1 MALTFEQIKTR
12 LGNLIGDSDNDI
24 DIGIYVNL
32 AARDVYNAA
41 LWGDRGAT
49 SHQLTTATTTLT
61 DGVVSAFGTAL
72 TSSGANISTSWAK
85 RKIAPSI
92 GSEYSVI
99 DSVASASAATLASGW
114 ASTALAG
121 STTVYVYEDRIA
133 LPADCETVSRIVLF
147 DDSVSYTLQERPRTF
162 GDGLDLIPIGDGR
175 PSFWHFDRP
184 ISGTKYVRLGPV
196 VPDQQYA
203 LVIEYWKSY
212 TDMVDD
218 SDTCDVPDARIDL
231 VMHRALWWIYQ
242 RDHFARAQACL
253 VTYEREL
260 QRHIAMDRGSAPG
273 AVQVGER
280 RVEREAPDTFVD
292 VRDLVI

>member
-162 GDGLDLIPIGDGR
+162 GDGLDLIPIGEGR

-196 VPDQQYA
+196 VPDTRYA
-203 LVIEYWKSY
+203 LVVEYWKSY
-212 TDMVDD
+212 TDMSSA

-273 AVQVGER
+273 AVQMGER
-280 RVEREAPDTFVD
+280 RVDREAPDTFVD